1 MATAPRPDFEIAI
14 PINNRVL
21 QAPNRPG
28 IRGPEMVSFRISIEV
43 QLSERTI
50 KTLLYVAVLL
60 IRWYFGH

>member
-1 MATAPRPDFEIAI
+1 
-14 PINNRVL
+14 
-21 QAPNRPG
+21 
-28 IRGPEMVSFRISIEV
+28 MVSFRISIEV